1 MRTNRE
7 DLPALPMGEQPV
19 VEPVSA
25 EPVVADTFAG
35 RVHVEWDDRA
45 TVTPL
50 GQLPFF
56 IEYLKQGGL
65 FDGWVA
71 DCPLHYTSPNA
82 PQKRDV
88 LGTLLLS
95 VLAGHWR
102 YAHITTLRCDPVNPP
117 LLGMA
122 KVVSEDAVR
131 RALDK
136 IEERAGLEWLREHLD
151 YCTRPLLSEPWIL
164 DVDTTVK
171 PLYGHQ
177 EGAVVSYN
185 PHKRGRPSHSYHS
198 YMLANLRLVLAVEV
212 QAGNE
217 HTSKHSAPGLWE
229 LLDRLAAEH
238 RPWLVRG
245 DVSFGTE
252 PVMREAEQRRQAY
265 LFKLRLTKG
274 VKRAIERAM
283 REQDWQDA
291 GAGWHGKDGQ
301 LRLLGWSRHRR
312 VAILRRRVERSL
324 ALTERDA
331 GGQLRLGFA
340 EINGGGEVWEYAVP

>member
-1 MRTNRE
+1 
-7 DLPALPMGEQPV
+7 MGEQPV

-82 PQKRDV
+82 PNKRDV
-88 LGTLLLS
+88 LGTMLLS
-95 VLAGHWR
+95 VLAGR

-136 IEERAGLEWLREHLD
+136 IEEPAGLEWLREHLD

-185 PHKRGRPSHSYHS
+185 PHKRGRPSHSYHTGQP
-198 YMLANLRLVLAVEV
+198 A
-212 QAGNE
+212 
-217 HTSKHSAPGLWE
+217 
-229 LLDRLAAEH
+229 
-238 RPWLVRG
+238 
-245 DVSFGTE
+245 
-252 PVMREAEQRRQAY
+252 
-265 LFKLRLTKG
+265 
-274 VKRAIERAM
+274 
-283 REQDWQDA
+283 A
-291 GAGWHGKDGQ
+291 GAG
-301 LRLLGWSRHRR
+301 
-312 VAILRRRVERSL
+312 
-324 ALTERDA
+324 
-331 GGQLRLGFA
+331 
-340 EINGGGEVWEYAVP
+340 GGGAGWQRAYLEAFGAGIVGIAGSPGGGAPAVAGPRRCEFRH

>member
-7 DLPALPMGEQPV
+7 DLPALPMGKQPV

-65 FDGWVA
+65 LDGWVA
-71 DCPLHYTSPNA
+71 GCPLSLTSPNA
-82 PQKRDV
+82 PSKRDI
-88 LGTLLLS
+88 LGTVMLS
-95 VLAGHWR
+95 VLAGHRR

-131 RALDK
+131 RALSK
-136 IEERAGLEWLREHLD
+136 IEEEAGRAWLQEQLD
-151 YCTRPLLSEPWIL
+151 YCTRPLLGEPWIL

-177 EGAVVSYN
+177 EGAAVGYN
-185 PHKRGRPSHSYHS
+185 LKKPGRPSHTYHS
-198 YMLANLRLVLAVEV
+198 YMLANLRLVLE
-212 QAGNE
+212 
-217 HTSKHSAPGLWE
+217 
-229 LLDRLAAEH
+229 
-238 RPWLVRG
+238 
-245 DVSFGTE
+245 
-252 PVMREAEQRRQAY
+252 
-265 LFKLRLTKG
+265 
-274 VKRAIERAM
+274 
-283 REQDWQDA
+283 
-291 GAGWHGKDGQ
+291 
-301 LRLLGWSRHRR
+301 
-312 VAILRRRVERSL
+312 
-324 ALTERDA
+324 
-331 GGQLRLGFA
+331 
-340 EINGGGEVWEYAVP
+340 